1 MINIR
6 QSILK
11 QIADLELTIYQV
23 SKMVKDKISQRTV
36 YAFLAGEKD
45 TSTEAAS
52 MIMEALGLN
61 IGTSPNKTQLLKG
74 TGMKAQ
80 KSKSFRGRV
89 VAEWEQAEKPK
100 WGPRELLGICLLI
113 DLEFRIEGP
122 NPAKKFREAVEAKDY
137 KYLKQWVGGLKFKTW
152 K

>member
-52 MIMEALGLN
+52 IIMEALGLN
-61 IGTSPNKTQLLKG
+61 VGTNPNKTKLLKG

-80 KSKSFRGRV
+80 KPKSFRGRV
-89 VAEWEQAEKPK
+89 VAEWEQAGKPK
-100 WGPRELLGICLLI
+100 WSPRELLGICLLI
-113 DLEFRIEGP
+113 DLEFRIEGH
-122 NPAKKFREAVEAKDY
+122 NPAKKFRNAVETKDY
-137 KYLKQWVGGLKFKTW
+137 KYLIMWAQGLKFKTW